1 MGYKSFAMLEVKEF
15 IKFLVQLYFFFFV
28 VVHSNEKNVSNLII
42 FDSTRKKNMK
52 VFVELAK

>member
-1 MGYKSFAMLEVKEF
+1 MGNKSFAMLEVKEF